1 MLALCVC
8 SRRVVPPM
16 DPPHMAKAFP
26 NCGQESHTLV
36 HVLALIFKI
45 TVLTP
50 TVSLPLLRNPKLSE
64 EIALPPKGR
73 AQHR

>member
-45 TVLTP
+45 TVL
-50 TVSLPLLRNPKLSE
+50 
-64 EIALPPKGR
+64 PPIHKHKKKGL
-73 AQHR
+73 